1 MDGTTVD
8 KFLTDMTEMLKNA
21 KDFALEQLPIV
32 AQEIL
37 KYNMAVSIVWS
48 LVGATILAITSR
60 FHIKTVIPAVTNDRD
75 YAPLYIFVIVGYI
88 VGSLVFLLN
97 LMEVL
102 KITLAPR
109 VYLLEYMASLLALH
123 K

>member
-1 MDGTTVD
+1 
-8 KFLTDMTEMLKNA
+8 
-21 KDFALEQLPIV
+21 V

-37 KYNMAVSIVWS
+37 KYNLAVNIVWS

-60 FHIKTVIPAVTNDRD
+60 FHIKTVIPVVTNDRD
-75 YAPLYIFVIVGYI
+75 NAPLYLFVIVGYI
-88 VGSLVFLLN
+88 VGSLVFFLN

-109 VYLLEYMASLLALH
+109 VYLLEYMASLLAPH